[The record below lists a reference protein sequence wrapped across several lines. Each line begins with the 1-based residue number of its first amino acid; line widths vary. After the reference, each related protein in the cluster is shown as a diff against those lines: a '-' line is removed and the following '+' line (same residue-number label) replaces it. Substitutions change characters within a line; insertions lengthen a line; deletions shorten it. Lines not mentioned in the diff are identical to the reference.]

1 MKKLIKISL
10 SFFLLL
16 ALALIAFALYRQLTS
31 PKVVLKE
38 GNNINPIISSD
49 RRFMLELEEKYPDL
63 TKQLDRS
70 ESAKGTYVIPCLKQ
84 SQSLKQT
91 KNGNRAVL
99 ANDMVPQGLAILN
112 EDYLVISAYS
122 KSKKFNSVLWL
133 IERKTG
139 KFIKTIVLENKEHLG
154 AIAYDNDNQ
163 VLWIATIGNHSVAQV
178 QALTLKQIKNYDFKD
193 SNQSISFS
201 KTEHLKGIKETSYMS
216 YHQGKLYIGYFKLK
230 GQGKLAVFSIDKEG
244 QLLKSKEKLAKPV
257 RVLDTYSDIQGI
269 SFYKDSIFMTQSYG
283 LNKSKLII
291 FDNKLSDPKFQLNK
305 GQIESQ
311 LKLPPYLEQALG
323 YEGKIYL
330 LFESGS
336 MKYRL
341 NPLLFNLDR
350 VLILNGDGIINP

>member
-1 MKKLIKISL
+1 
-10 SFFLLL
+10 
-16 ALALIAFALYRQLTS
+16 
-31 PKVVLKE
+31 
-38 GNNINPIISSD
+38 
-49 RRFMLELEEKYPDL
+49 ML
-63 TKQLDRS
+63 
-70 ESAKGTYVIPCLKQ
+70 
-84 SQSLKQT
+84 
-91 KNGNRAVL
+91 
-99 ANDMVPQGLAILN
+99 
-112 EDYLVISAYS
+112 
-122 KSKKFNSVLWL
+122 
-133 IERKTG
+133 
-139 KFIKTIVLENKEHLG
+139 
-154 AIAYDNDNQ
+154 
-163 VLWIATIGNHSVAQV
+163 
-178 QALTLKQIKNYDFKD
+178 
-193 SNQSISFS
+193 
-201 KTEHLKGIKETSYMS
+201 
-216 YHQGKLYIGYFKLK
+216 
-230 GQGKLAVFSIDKEG
+230 FSIDKEG

>member
-49 RRFMLELEEKYPDL
+49 RQFMLELEEKYPDL

-70 ESAKGTYVIPCLKQ
+70 ESAKGTYVIPGLKQ

-178 QALTLKQIKNYDFKD
+178 QALTLKK
-193 SNQSISFS
+193 
-201 KTEHLKGIKETSYMS
+201 
-216 YHQGKLYIGYFKLK
+216 
-230 GQGKLAVFSIDKEG
+230 
-244 QLLKSKEKLAKPV
+244 
-257 RVLDTYSDIQGI
+257 
-269 SFYKDSIFMTQSYG
+269 
-283 LNKSKLII
+283 
-291 FDNKLSDPKFQLNK
+291 
-305 GQIESQ
+305 
-311 LKLPPYLEQALG
+311 
-323 YEGKIYL
+323 
-330 LFESGS
+330 
-336 MKYRL
+336 
-341 NPLLFNLDR
+341 
-350 VLILNGDGIINP
+350 